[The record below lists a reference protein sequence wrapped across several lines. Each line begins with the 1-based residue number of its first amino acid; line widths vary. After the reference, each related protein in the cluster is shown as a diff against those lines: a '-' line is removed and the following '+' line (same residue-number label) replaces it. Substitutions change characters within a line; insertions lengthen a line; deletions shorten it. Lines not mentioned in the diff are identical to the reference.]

1 MNEETLRKLLSN
13 LTEGRISIDEA
24 VGALG
29 DLPFQDLGFA
39 RVDHHRGLRCGRSE
53 VVFCEGKTPAQVA
66 AIAKA
71 ILSKG
76 DTLLGTRASAEHY
89 AAVLEKCPG
98 ARYKEQARCIVFRKE
113 PAPLTGNVLVLTA
126 GTADIPVA
134 AEAKLTAET
143 LGARTEMISDVGVA
157 GLHRLLRYG
166 EKIRNANVIVVVAGM
181 EGALASV
188 VGGLTSKPVIGVPTS
203 VGYGTSLN
211 GFAPLLTML
220 NSCAAGV
227 SVVNID
233 NGFGGG
239 YIAASINAL
248 VS

>member
-1 MNEETLRKLLSN
+1 MQKKQLRSMLSELVEGNINIDYAVNKLS
-13 LTEGRISIDEA
+13 
-24 VGALG
+24 

-39 RVDHHRGLRCGRSE
+39 KIDHHRGLRCGQSE
-53 VVFCEGKTPAQVA
+53 VIFCEGKTPEQVA
-66 AIAKA
+66 AIAEV
-71 ILSKG
+71 ILAKG
-76 DTLLGTRASAEHY
+76 DALLGTRASSEHY
-89 AAVLEKCPG
+89 QAVREKCAG
-98 ARYKEQARCIVFRKE
+98 AKYDEQARCIVFQEDPPELK
-113 PAPLTGNVLVLTA
+113 GKVLVITA
-126 GTADIPVA
+126 GTGDIPVG
-134 AEAKLTAET
+134 AEAKITAEVM
-143 LGARTEMISDVGVA
+143 GAKAEMISDVGVA

-166 EKIRNANVIVVVAGM
+166 EDIRNANVIVVAAGM

-188 VGGLTSKPVIGVPTS
+188 VGGLASKPVIGVPTS
-203 VGYGTSLN
+203 VGYGASLN